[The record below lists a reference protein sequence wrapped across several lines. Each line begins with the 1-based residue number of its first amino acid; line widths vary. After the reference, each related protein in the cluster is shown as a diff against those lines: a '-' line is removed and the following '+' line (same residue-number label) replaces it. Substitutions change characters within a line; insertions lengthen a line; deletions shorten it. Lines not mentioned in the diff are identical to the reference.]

1 MHGCRAVHVSAKHY
15 LGWPHTPA
23 YDRRVGWGLAPANRS
38 RHDVVCGEERT
49 QRMTQACV
57 SCGRA
62 LSEPG
67 RFRPNCGVLQSLKR
81 DVADRM
87 DALLGG

>member
-1 MHGCRAVHVSAKHY
+1 
-15 LGWPHTPA
+15 
-23 YDRRVGWGLAPANRS
+23 
-38 RHDVVCGEERT
+38 
-49 QRMTQACV
+49 MTQACV

-62 LSEPG
+62 LSERG
-67 RFRPNCGVLQSLKR
+67 RFCPNCGVLQSLKR